1 MKILKQMNKKELIE
15 LVEKL
20 QNKDNKWL
28 YVKELG
34 IDIETEVHDKNKFWN
49 DLKLNEREEELLT
62 IDECIILANH
72 KKYSKILK
80 MDGSSDKDDFFIQ
93 QPFDFNR
100 KKGFVARFVAFS
112 DRVYLDCNR
121 DPQYSHPA
129 LGVRFKRK
137 HKK

>member
-34 IDIETEVHDKNKFWN
+34 IDIETEVHDKNKTWN
-49 DLKLNEREEELLT
+49 DLKLNAREDELLT
-62 IDECIILANH
+62 MEECRILANN
-72 KKYSKILK
+72 KEYSRILK
-80 MDGSSDKDDFFIQ
+80 MDGSSDNDDFFIQ
-93 QPFDFNR
+93 QPFELNR
-100 KKGFVARFVAFS
+100 KKGYVAWFGAVS
-112 DRVYLDCNR
+112 VRVDLDCYWG
-121 DPQYSHPA
+121 PQGSVPA